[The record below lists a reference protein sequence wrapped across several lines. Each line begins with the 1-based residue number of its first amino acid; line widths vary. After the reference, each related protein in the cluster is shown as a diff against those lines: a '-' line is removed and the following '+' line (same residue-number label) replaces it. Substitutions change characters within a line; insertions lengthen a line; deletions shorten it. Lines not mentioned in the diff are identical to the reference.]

1 MSDTMRRDDGFYKR
15 KVAIDWL
22 VSKLGFNKPEPT
34 YIPGTI
40 LSTTD
45 KIKDIRPNQF
55 AIIVSSKDTPADER
69 IVIVNGFI
77 STYSVQEIKAL
88 FRFESVLP
96 LFEYNFVNVSQL
108 SRDFENGVLDKYLQ
122 SYFEL
127 TKLRLC
133 TNSRNG

>member
-1 MSDTMRRDDGFYKR
+1 MRRDDLFYKR
-15 KVAIDWL
+15 KVGIDWIMC
-22 VSKLGFNKPEPT
+22 KLGLKAEHT

-45 KIKDIRPNQF
+45 KIKDLKPNQF
-55 AIIVSSKDTPADER
+55 AIIVSKADTPNER

-77 STYSVQEIKAL
+77 STYSVDEIKTL

-96 LFEYNFVNVSQL
+96 LFEYNFVSVSQL
-108 SRDFENGVLDKYLQ
+108 SQDFDAGVLDRYLQ

-127 TKLRLC
+127 TKLRLY
-133 TNSRNG
+133 TNSRKE